1 MLLRTKVS
9 AIVLGPAGVGLVG
22 LANNVVVMFS
32 GLAAFGISDS
42 GARQIA
48 ASRDEVGA
56 RLARRA
62 IVLLSVTLALLG
74 ASLVLLFSGLLSAKL
89 FEEPTHATLVVW
101 LSVAVLF
108 SILAG
113 GQRAIIAGERRVDDL
128 ARLSIISGVIS
139 TAVGVMVL
147 WLFGT
152 GGIIAYVVSAPI
164 VLFATGSYRI
174 WARGAEQVSASIRTT
189 RIAEPVKAMLRL
201 GGHGRVWVICE
212 TLNAACFVGLSW
224 FLMGLIG
231 LTGVGVAYALAM
243 AIYMPL
249 ILALAFRFVR
259 FRPSRALLRLVL
271 WQAAALAAVLVLTRF
286 SVLAS
291 EIAGASL
298 AVIFGL
304 IAIRK
309 LGSSLPGPFGT
320 VYSRLVGAARG

>member
-1 MLLRTKVS
+1 MRQAYIAMRIRAAMAGWRDESIREPTLSRPKGTSSEQRACWGASSAIKILLMLQRTKVS
-9 AIVLGPAGVGLVG
+9 AIVLGPAGAGLVG

-42 GARQIA
+42 VARQIA

-113 GQRAIIAGERRVDDL
+113 GQRAIVAGERRVDDL

-164 VLFATGSYRI
+164 VLFATESY
-174 WARGAEQVSASIRTT
+174 
-189 RIAEPVKAMLRL
+189 
-201 GGHGRVWVICE
+201 
-212 TLNAACFVGLSW
+212 
-224 FLMGLIG
+224 LIG
-231 LTGVGVAYALAM
+231 RGGA
-243 AIYMPL
+243 
-249 ILALAFRFVR
+249 
-259 FRPSRALLRLVL
+259 
-271 WQAAALAAVLVLTRF
+271 
-286 SVLAS
+286 
-291 EIAGASL
+291 ASL
-298 AVIFGL
+298 GVHPHHQH
-304 IAIRK
+304 R
-309 LGSSLPGPFGT
+309 GT
-320 VYSRLVGAARG
+320 G